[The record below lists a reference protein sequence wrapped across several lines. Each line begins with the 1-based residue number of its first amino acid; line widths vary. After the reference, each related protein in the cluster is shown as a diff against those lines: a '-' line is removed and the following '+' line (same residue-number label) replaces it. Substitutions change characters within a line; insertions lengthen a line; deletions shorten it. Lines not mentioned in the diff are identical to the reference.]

1 MYAHDRTHAALLG
14 LRRLLGLL
22 LLAALCST
30 SRASQLDIGDAPPP
44 LQPMAWV
51 QGEPVDVTGPGR
63 VRVVLFFASWCGA
76 SRQALDELAALAAA
90 SAEAFDV
97 VAVNVREA
105 ERGDPRVEAL
115 QAFFAER
122 DRLRT
127 FSVAMD
133 DPVNTPLF
141 KTWMRAAGTYP
152 TPTAFILG
160 RDGRIAYMG
169 FPVDPEAAYL
179 FEDAL
184 RDALAGTSDLAAA
197 RRLQAGV
204 REQVK
209 SYLEERERMRPID
222 EARESG
228 DASRVLAAI
237 DRLLEQHPDYAA
249 RLAHARLQALLELD
263 EGEALALA
271 RRMLEGPG
279 FVLDS
284 PEDRAAWIG
293 SVGRTIAEVE
303 GLSAAAYAEAETM
316 LLSALTAG
324 AEDYR
329 GLLDQLALAA
339 LYRGQLRH
347 AEAALWQLRAVERA
361 RALREVPRD
370 MLASLEAQLQSDRM
384 QAAGG
389 EASD

>member
-63 VRVVLFFASWCGA
+63 VRVLLFFASWCGA

-169 FPVDPEAAYL
+169 FPIDPEAAYL

-184 RDALAGTSDLAAA
+184 RDALAGTSDLAGA
-197 RRLQAGV
+197 RRLQAAV

-209 SYLEERERMRPID
+209 SYLEDRERMRPID

-237 DRLLEQHPDYAA
+237 ESVLAQHPDYAA
-249 RLAHARLQALLELD
+249 RLVHARLEALLELD
-263 EGEALALA
+263 EGDALALA
-271 RRMLEGPG
+271 RRMLESPG
-279 FVLDS
+279 FPLDS

-303 GLSAAAYAEAETM
+303 GLSPAAYAEAEAM
-316 LLSALTAG
+316 LLNALAAG

-339 LYRGQLRH
+339 LYRRQQRY
-347 AEAALWQLRAVERA
+347 AEAVPWQLRAVEQA
-361 RALREVPRD
+361 RALREVPDD
-370 MLASLEAQLQSDRM
+370 MRESLEAQLASDRL
-384 QAAGG
+384 QAARGG
-389 EASD
+389 AGR